1 MSATRK
7 VSANPLPRILRSHLS
22 GMQLVGYVIANLVG
36 LFIIMAAVRFYA
48 DLNSARGDDSSDSF
62 IASPDFV
69 TLNKRVEGLPVF
81 GASAQASAFSSAE
94 IDELRSQ
101 PWVRRLAPF
110 SASGFD
116 VNASVDMGGRGM
128 STALFF
134 ESVPDDFFD
143 SLPAGWQFDPS
154 SPDPEI
160 PIILSR
166 DYLALYNF
174 GFAAGRGL
182 PQLSE
187 AMIGMIPLRISL
199 SGGGR
204 QSSMRG
210 RIVGF
215 SSRLNT
221 IAVPESFLSWANSEF
236 APDGA
241 APAPSRLLVE
251 LSDPGNPDALRWFSD
266 RSIEIGGDKEA
277 SSRAVHVMNVI
288 TGVILAVGAVITIL
302 AVVILLLSM
311 LLLLQR
317 QRANLHLL
325 LSLGYRPVQLLRP
338 YLSIVSLSVFSSFLL
353 ASVALLFVAPVWQV
367 PLASILTPDASPL
380 LPFLVGFLISL
391 IIISLNAF
399 ALLRVVKSNFYIS
412 Q

>member
-1 MSATRK
+1 MKPMPSGHNP
-7 VSANPLPRILRSHLS
+7 VSRILRSHLS
-22 GMQLVGYVIANLVG
+22 GAQLIGFILANVVG

-48 DLNSARGDDSSDSF
+48 DLNASDGAGSSDSF
-62 IASPDFV
+62 VASSDFV
-69 TLNKRVEGLPVF
+69 TVNKRVEGLPVF
-81 GASAQASAFSSAE
+81 GASSATSFSPEE
-94 IDELRSQ
+94 IADLESQ

-110 SASGFD
+110 SASDFD

-134 ESVPDDFFD
+134 ESVPDSFFD
-143 SLPAGWQFDPS
+143 TLPPGWSF
-154 SPDPEI
+154 SPDESTEV

-199 SGGGR
+199 SGNGN
-204 QSSMRG
+204 QTTLRG
-210 RIVGF
+210 RVVGF

-221 IAVPESFLSWANSEF
+221 IAVPDSFLSWANSVF
-236 APDGA
+236 SSASGPA
-241 APAPSRLLVE
+241 ATSRLLIEV
-251 LSDPGNPDALRWFSD
+251 SDPGDPAVAAYLSGH
-266 RSIEIGGDKEA
+266 SLEIGGDKES
-277 SSRAVHVMNVI
+277 SSRALHVMNVI

-317 QRANLHLL
+317 QRRNIHLL
-325 LSLGYRPVQLLRP
+325 LSLGYRPSLLLRP
-338 YLSIVSLSVFSSFLL
+338 YLSTVLFTVIISFIISS
-353 ASVALLFVAPVWQV
+353 AALLFVAPVWQK
-367 PLASILTPDASPL
+367 PLASVFSPGASPL
-380 LPFLVGFLISL
+380 LPFAVGAAISL
-391 IIISLNAF
+391 LIIFLNAL
-399 ALLRVVKSNFYIS
+399 ALLRVVKSNFRIS